1 MEQRLLAPAPVSARA
16 HRAKGL
22 RRAGGEKPGL
32 LFRLAD
38 LLGRNLSFGFGR
50 RFFLIT
56 ALGVLWAIP
65 AFWDERFLLVMAAW
79 DLCAVAAWAVDL
91 LRLPRPDRLV
101 LERSWDGPPALSNA
115 AAITLE
121 LHNQSGV
128 AVECSVIED
137 MPRTLVPEPPRVVL
151 RAAARGSATGHYT
164 VRPLERGD
172 IALGAAYLRYRSGSQ
187 FAERWAR
194 ADLEQSIR
202 VFPDLENAER
212 HNIYL
217 SRARQIELE
226 KRLIRQRGVGREFE
240 SLREYQP
247 GDEFRNICW
256 TATARRGKHVT
267 KLFQVERSQA
277 VWIVMD
283 AGRLLRARVGELSKL
298 DLSVNAALSLAQI
311 ALYSGDRV
319 GLLVYGRNIQQRVGL
334 GRGLGH
340 MRAILE
346 SLASAREE
354 AAEADHLRAASVLLQ
369 LQRQRALII
378 WVTDLADTSMTPEVI
393 ESASRILSKHLL
405 LFTVIAQ
412 TDLNQLAARVPEN
425 TEDLYQ
431 IAAAQEMVH
440 RRETLIGKVRNQGAL
455 TLEIAPSRLTT
466 ALVNQYLEVKERN
479 LI

>member
-1 MEQRLLAPAPVSARA
+1 MEQRLLAPPPLSVRA
-16 HRAKGL
+16 HSAK
-22 RRAGGEKPGL
+22 
-32 LFRLAD
+32 RL
-38 LLGRNLSFGFGR
+38 GFGFGR

-56 ALGVLWAIP
+56 LLGLLWAIP
-65 AFWDERFLLVMAAW
+65 AFWDVRFLLVMAAW
-79 DLCAVAAWAVDL
+79 DICALIAWAVDL
-91 LRLPRPDRLV
+91 ARLPRPDRLV
-101 LERSWDGPPALSNA
+101 LERTWAGPPSLSNSMEV
-115 AAITLE
+115 TLE
-121 LHNQSGV
+121 LRNQSGV
-128 AVECSVIED
+128 AVACSVLD
-137 MPRTLVPEPPRVVL
+137 DLPRSIIPEPPTVEIK
-151 RAAARGSATGHYT
+151 AAARDSGSAHYT

-194 ADLEQSIR
+194 AELQQTIR
-202 VFPDLENAER
+202 VFPDLEDAKR
-212 HNIYL
+212 QNIYL

-283 AGRLLRARVGELSKL
+283 AGRLMRARVDELSKL
-298 DLSVNAALSLAQI
+298 DLAVNAALSLAQI

-319 GLLVYGRNIQQRVGL
+319 GLLVYGRNTQQRVGL
-334 GRGLGH
+334 GRGLSH
-340 MRAILE
+340 MRAIIE

-354 AAEADHLRAASVLLQ
+354 ASEADHLRAASALLH

-393 ESASRILSKHLL
+393 ESASRIMSKHLL

-412 TDLNQLAARVPEN
+412 TDLNELAAHRPQSVE
-425 TEDLYQ
+425 ELYEVS
-431 IAAAQEMVH
+431 AAQEMVL

-455 TLEIAPSRLTT
+455 ALEIAPSRLTT
-466 ALVNQYLEVKERN
+466 TLVNQYLEVKERN

>member
-1 MEQRLLAPAPVSARA
+1 MQQQLLAPAPLNARA
-16 HRAKGL
+16 YRAK
-22 RRAGGEKPGL
+22 R
-32 LFRLAD
+32 
-38 LLGRNLSFGFGR
+38 LSFGFGR
-50 RFFLIT
+50 RFFLVVV
-56 ALGVLWAIP
+56 LGVLWAIP

-79 DLCAVAAWAVDL
+79 DLCAVIAWAIDL
-91 LRLPRPDRLV
+91 ARLPRADRLV
-101 LERSWDGPPALSNA
+101 VERSWAGPPSLSNA
-115 AAITLE
+115 VEVTIE
-121 LHNQSGV
+121 VSNQSGV
-128 AVECSVIED
+128 NVECCVLD
-137 MPRTLVPEPPRVVL
+137 DVPGALIHEPPTLTIKVP
-151 RAAARGSATGHYT
+151 AHDSNTAHYT

-172 IALGAAYLRYRSGSQ
+172 ITLGDAYLRYQSGSK

-194 ADLEQSIR
+194 VDLRQTIR
-202 VFPDLENAER
+202 VFPDLEDAKR

-226 KRLIRQRGVGREFE
+226 RRLIRQRGVGREFE

-283 AGRLLRARVGELSKL
+283 AGRLMRARVGELSKL

-311 ALYSGDRV
+311 ALYSGDRA
-319 GLLVYGRNIQQRVGL
+319 GLLVYGRNVQQRVGL
-334 GRGLGH
+334 GRGLAH
-340 MRAILE
+340 MRAIIE

-354 AAEADHLRAASVLLQ
+354 VAEADHLRAASVLLQ
-369 LQRQRALII
+369 LQKQRALII

-393 ESASRILSKHLL
+393 EGASRILSKHLL

-412 TDLNQLAARVPEN
+412 TDLNELASRSPGS
-425 TEDLYQ
+425 TEELYEV
-431 IAAAQEMVH
+431 AAAQEMVH

-455 TLEIAPSRLTT
+455 ALEIAPSRLTT
-466 ALVNQYLEVKERN
+466 SLVNQYLEVKERN